1 MKLSDQEFVCLKTY
15 I

>member
-1 MKLSDQEFVCLKTY
+1 MMKWLDQEFVCLK